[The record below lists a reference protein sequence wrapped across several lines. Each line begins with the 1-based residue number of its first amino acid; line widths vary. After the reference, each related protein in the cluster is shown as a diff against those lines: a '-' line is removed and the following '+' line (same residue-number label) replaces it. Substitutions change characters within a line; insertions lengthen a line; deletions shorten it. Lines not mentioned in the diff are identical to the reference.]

1 MIHDIYSCNIFLCFH
16 AIWSRH
22 GGDAIQRGF
31 HPWTL
36 KPHSPGHVT
45 IVLNRLLIILRSIT
59 QESGDQASTSNEET
73 GSETHSLVDE
83 LGRLN
88 ISCGRGSD
96 ESFLSPDTGSAS
108 STSDEAPTAAD
119 ISRGKL
125 NTYLVSQNIAPLPR
139 QSWMPW
145 DLASTRTKVRYTN
158 RTAEIVSSVLSTLS
172 PNDAGSL
179 WKALVSSRAVEKVLD
194 LDELSPTQTKHLQ
207 ALAEAYNQAQSWQNR
222 REILSIMAG
231 VASYQTISVVIQG
244 LTRYRYTLANLH
256 RLQHGPSAPI
266 PHHSFPRI
274 RIDRRQ
280 LDHFLDFITSPHLV
294 QDLPFGQKAL
304 KLSSGE
310 ILEIPNVI
318 RTMIPQRIARQ
329 YMQYCSE
336 TGFKPFSEA
345 TMLRV
350 LSECKASVRKSLQG
364 LDYYAADGARAFDD
378 LGSVVRQLGEL
389 GLGKEWEVQHQ
400 ELLKTV
406 KSYLKGDFKVKI
418 AISVSLASGIFV
430 KTSYYCIIFYI
441 LYYIPLILLISE
453 NALFMALWI
462 LV

>member
-1 MIHDIYSCNIFLCFH
+1 M
-16 AIWSRH
+16 
-22 GGDAIQRGF
+22 
-31 HPWTL
+31 
-36 KPHSPGHVT
+36 T

-83 LGRLN
+83 LGRLK

-108 STSDEAPTAAD
+108 SSSDEAPTAAD

-266 PHHSFPRI
+266 PHHCFPRI

-304 KLSSGE
+304 KLSS
-310 ILEIPNVI
+310 
-318 RTMIPQRIARQ
+318 A
-329 YMQYCSE
+329 
-336 TGFKPFSEA
+336 
-345 TMLRV
+345 V
-350 LSECKASVRKSLQG
+350 LQ
-364 LDYYAADGARAFDD
+364 
-378 LGSVVRQLGEL
+378 
-389 GLGKEWEVQHQ
+389 
-400 ELLKTV
+400 
-406 KSYLKGDFKVKI
+406 
-418 AISVSLASGIFV
+418 
-430 KTSYYCIIFYI
+430 
-441 LYYIPLILLISE
+441 
-453 NALFMALWI
+453 
-462 LV
+462 